1 MLLVVTESREC
12 GVKEQ
17 RDPVNMGTFLNGVF
31 KRESHDTGDPSTP
44 PDETAPSGSGRDD
57 RVCFNQSAAYPVPG
71 WVYVMYYAAIKYEGY

>member
-44 PDETAPSGSGRDD
+44 PDEKTPSGSGMTGQ
-57 RVCFNQSAAYPVPG
+57 VLIKCGVFGS
-71 WVYVMYYAAIKYEGY
+71 WVGLRYVIRRK